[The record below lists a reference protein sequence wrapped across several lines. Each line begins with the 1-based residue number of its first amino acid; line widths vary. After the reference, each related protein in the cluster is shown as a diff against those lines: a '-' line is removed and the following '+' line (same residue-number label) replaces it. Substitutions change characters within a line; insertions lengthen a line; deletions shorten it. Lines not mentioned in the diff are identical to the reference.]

1 MGARMFEDGNNFGIC
16 KNRTNDTNVNNITMK
31 PLKES
36 WMDMKVNDFFCRIGK
51 RETRQLLMPSD
62 NYDGN
67 TVNQIQVFR
76 CPLHGIGGEEDVIS
90 AYDMDRLRHHT
101 QSQSDL
107 ALSVEVIHKAKGG
120 RSVQVV
126 KIVLPV
132 AKPSVGI
139 HKTLLDLPVKESFLK
154 ERHNMTLCIVSHAN
168 RITRLN
174 EFIRYHHDIVGIDH
188 IHLGLFTNFG
198 EGNRKK
204 AEEVHYAINDL
215 LFKSDVSKG
224 ALLVSP
230 IWDEDFDVDCTGNDF
245 QKLSFYQ
252 ECLYRAKGTSEFV
265 GTWDLDE
272 FFLYNISSTGSKPS
286 ISDFLRGIIHPKCQN
301 WSYVAMSSSTSARVV
316 PDNQETGLVL
326 FDHPTRGTTTN
337 HVWLKSIARTEK
349 CFLNS
354 HHILG

>member
-1 MGARMFEDGNNFGIC
+1 MIFSVGE
-16 KNRTNDTNVNNITMK
+16 
-31 PLKES
+31 
-36 WMDMKVNDFFCRIGK
+36 
-51 RETRQLLMPSD
+51 RETRLLLMPSD

-139 HKTLLDLPVKESFLK
+139 HKTLSDLPVKESFLK

-230 IWDEDFDVDCTGNDF
+230 IWDEDFDVDCTGRDL
-245 QKLSFYQ
+245 QILSFYQ
-252 ECLYRAKGTSEFV
+252 ECLYRAMV
-265 GTWDLDE
+265 L
-272 FFLYNISSTGSKPS
+272 
-286 ISDFLRGIIHPKCQN
+286 GI
-301 WSYVAMSSSTSARVV
+301 
-316 PDNQETGLVL
+316 
-326 FDHPTRGTTTN
+326 
-337 HVWLKSIARTEK
+337 
-349 CFLNS
+349 
-354 HHILG
+354 